1 MIVKVRQSKRIIE
14 DNDEIVLFPPLLKRE
29 NKLFIWKKKKQLN
42 FLTIFYFSHKNGI
55 INTLRILVN

>member
-29 NKLFIWKKKKQLN
+29 NKLFIWKKKTIKFFDN
-42 FLTIFYFSHKNGI
+42 FLFFS
-55 INTLRILVN
+55 